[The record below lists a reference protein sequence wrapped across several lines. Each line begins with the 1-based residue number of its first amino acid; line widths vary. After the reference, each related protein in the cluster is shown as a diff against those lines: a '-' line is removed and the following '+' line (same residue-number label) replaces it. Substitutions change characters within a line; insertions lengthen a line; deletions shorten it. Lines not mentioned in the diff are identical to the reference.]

1 MLDNRVGCNVCG
13 ESFYSRKRLEQHA
26 RNTHTTVNK
35 IDVIKAVKKPLKIS
49 NKLIVVI
56 AACVLIAIIGNIAT
70 YMLIWTSSLTVHIF

>member
-1 MLDNRVGCNVCG
+1 MLG
-13 ESFYSRKRLEQHA
+13 
-26 RNTHTTVNK
+26 THTTVNK

-70 YMLIWTSSLTVHIF
+70 YKIQ